1 MSPLGNPRPSGQG
14 GSQGYEIE
22 RSYQAQPGCLSG
34 CAVVILRV
42 HRLAWRH
49 RATLKPFGL
58 ALGVLMVT
66 VAGRTASGYRLAWQP
81 FVLLGGAALGA
92 AAGLWWFGHRV
103 RLDRTIERG
112 YAAAVAVACG
122 AWAEAAYYRGPL
134 YPPVLW
140 ALLVGT
146 LAGGVP
152 WWWHRRIRRRTGSG
166 IQRWKADLE
175 QHESGSTVGRPRFDP
190 DGGCAI
196 PWELPA
202 GRTIDDVRPA
212 VGRLESLLDLRP
224 GAIEIDQDQA
234 RKRLVWLR
242 ISPRDPHKQALAYPG
257 PPRDATITQPVT
269 IGRYLDGGPTSTP
282 LLGLHALIAG
292 TTGSGKSGVLNVV
305 VAGLAA
311 CPDVVLWGCDLKHGL
326 ELGPWE
332 PVFGRIATTPDQA
345 ADLLEAAVRVQAG
358 RGQEMARRKVRTW
371 PTSPTTPALVVLI
384 DEHKPLGGNKRAIEA
399 IETLTSQGRAMAVSL
414 IDTTQYPTVP
424 ALGSSLIAPQC
435 AVKVCLRVNTPGEAN
450 VILGPGSA
458 SAGWKAHEIPKGKP
472 GTLYLDAPGADSPRL
487 ARAYHVTD
495 AMVQRMARAYTGRRP
510 TLDLVSERA
519 VSPAGSPGHSPPD
532 RPPGSPILRPTDGP
546 PAAHWARP
554 TPRPPGSPLGN
565 PTGSPPAGPPASPPP
580 GPEGNGHDGPVGAAG
595 EGDPVAA
602 LLAALQAAGER
613 GTTVAELAVVT
624 GMRKTWV
631 YDRLGELA
639 TAGRVVRGPHSRWYR
654 HAPEEGGLQ
663 TR

>member
-1 MSPLGNPRPSGQG
+1 MPPKRQPPPPMPY
-14 GSQGYEIE
+14 GYEIE

-34 CAVVILRV
+34 CAVAVLRV

-49 RATLKPFGL
+49 RATLKPFEL
-58 ALGVLMVT
+58 ALGVLVVT
-66 VAGRTASGYRLAWQP
+66 VAARTATGYRLAWQP
-81 FVLLGGAALGA
+81 FVLLGGTALGA
-92 AAGLWWFGHRV
+92 AAGLWFFGHRV
-103 RLDRTIERG
+103 RLDRRVERA
-112 YAAAVAVACG
+112 YAAAVAIACG
-122 AWAEAAYYRGPL
+122 IWAVSACYRGPL
-134 YPPVLW
+134 YPPMLL
-140 ALLVGT
+140 ALLAGT
-146 LAGGVP
+146 VAGAAP
-152 WWWHRRIRRRTGSG
+152 WWWHRRIRRRTWSG

-175 QHESGSTVGRPRFDP
+175 QHESGSTVGRPRFDS

-257 PPRDATITQPVT
+257 PPRDATVTRPVT

-292 TTGSGKSGVLNVV
+292 TTGSGKSSVLNVV
-305 VAGLAA
+305 VAELAA

-332 PVFGRIATTPDQA
+332 PVVGRIATTPEAA
-345 ADLLEAAVRVQAG
+345 ADLLEAAVRVQEG
-358 RGQEMARRKVRTW
+358 RGQEMARRKIRTW
-371 PTSPTTPALVVLI
+371 PTGPTMPALVVLI
-384 DEHKPLGGNKRAIEA
+384 DEHKPLAGSKRAIEA

-435 AVKVCLRVNTPGEAN
+435 AVKVCLRVNTPGEVN

-495 AMVQRMARAYTGRRP
+495 TMVQRMARAYTSRRP

-519 VSPAGSPGHSPPD
+519 VSPPAGPGHSPPD
-532 RPPGSPILRPTDGP
+532 RLPVNPILRPTDSPP
-546 PAAHWARP
+546 PAQWASP
-554 TPRPPGSPLGN
+554 TPRPPGSPLGK
-565 PTGSPPAGPPASPPP
+565 PAGSPPAGPPASPLAGP
-580 GPEGNGHDGPVGAAG
+580 GGNGHDGPVGKAG

-602 LLAALQAAGER
+602 LLAALEAAGER

-631 YDRLGELA
+631 YDRLGDLA
-639 TAGRVVRGPHSRWYR
+639 TAGRVVRGPHSRWYW